1 MSWTHTIASS
11 LGASEA
17 GLRLV
22 LGQLAG
28 YPLLFL
34 YRRHLARRDS
44 NTQHLFFF
52 LSGLLLAYWVIGE
65 GVTHSLYT
73 IFLTYLTLLVLGGS
87 LAGVSVSFL
96 LNMTYLLAGYW
107 YEAREEYDI
116 SWTMPQCVLCLR
128 LIGLSWDLYDG
139 ERLKKNPESL
149 SKDQLKTA
157 LTTAPNILEM
167 LSHSFFIGGYFVGE
181 QE

>member
-1 MSWTHTIASS
+1 MRHETQNHY
-11 LGASEA
+11 
-17 GLRLV
+17 RLV

-28 YPLLFL
+28 YPLLAL
-34 YRRHLARRDS
+34 YRRHLASRDS
-44 NTQHLFFF
+44 NTQHLYFF
-52 LSGLLLAYWVIGE
+52 LSGLLLAYWVIGD

-73 IFLTYLTLLVLGGS
+73 IFMTYFTLLCLGGT
-87 LAGVSVSFL
+87 LAAVSVSFL
-96 LNMTYLLAGYW
+96 INMTYLLAGYW

-157 LTTAPNILEM
+157 LSTSPNILEM
-167 LSHSFFIGGYFVGE
+167 LSHSFFIGGYFVGWLRRF
-181 QE
+181 

>member
-1 MSWTHTIASS
+1 M
-11 LGASEA
+11 
-17 GLRLV
+17 LRLV

-34 YRRHLARRDS
+34 YRRHLAHRDT
-44 NTQHLFFF
+44 NTQHLYFF
-52 LSGLLLAYWVIGE
+52 LSGLLLAYWVIGD

-73 IFLTYLTLLVLGGS
+73 IFLTYVTLLALGGT
-87 LAGVSVSFL
+87 LAAVSVSFVI
-96 LNMTYLLAGYW
+96 NMTYLLAGYW

-149 SKDQLKTA
+149 SKDQQATA
-157 LTTAPNILEM
+157 LTHSPNILEM

-181 QE
+181 FGL